1 LGFQKKIKV
10 KKIITK
16 IFFSTL
22 SSKEKVEKYQKII
35 RENEWN
41 DISKYISKNSSFLDV
56 GCGAGYAMYRAKVD
70 FNCEVNGVDPDPG
83 AHGVGRFIEL
93 FSKDEIHITK
103 GFAEKLPF
111 ENEKFDVLYCSHV
124 LEHVNDEQQAII
136 EMNRVLKD
144 SGVAII
150 GMPSA
155 TMAFISLVSQIV
167 FTTHIRIYDFFRRFF
182 KRGTL
187 KRFLKIFIIESHSK
201 PRAKYIFYD
210 LIHYRESNWKKIVET
225 QFKITKVIRPFLYPY
240 PDFPQW
246 FKIRKSKNFSS
257 SVFFICEKK

>member
-1 LGFQKKIKV
+1 M

-22 SSKEKVEKYQKII
+22 SGKEKVEKYQKII

-41 DISKYISKNSSFLDV
+41 DISKYISKSSSFLDV

-93 FSKDEIHITK
+93 FAKDKIHITK

-124 LEHVNDEQQAII
+124 LEHVNDEQQSIV

-167 FTTHIRIYDFFRRFF
+167 FTTHIRIYDFFRQVLIYTSKQIFPFF
-182 KRGTL
+182 L
-187 KRFLKIFIIESHSK
+187 
-201 PRAKYIFYD
+201 
-210 LIHYRESNWKKIVET
+210 
-225 QFKITKVIRPFLYPY
+225 PFLFYV
-240 PDFPQW
+240 
-246 FKIRKSKNFSS
+246 KSSIIVFNFINNL
-257 SVFFICEKK
+257 FICSFVYLHSSYFC